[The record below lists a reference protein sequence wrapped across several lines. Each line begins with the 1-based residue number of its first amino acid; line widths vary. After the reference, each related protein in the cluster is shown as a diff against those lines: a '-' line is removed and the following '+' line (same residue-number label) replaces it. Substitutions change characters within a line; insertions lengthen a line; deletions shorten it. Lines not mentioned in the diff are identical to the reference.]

1 MPVPFVP
8 PAQSSRRSWKPLLRS
23 RSPETIT
30 GYSLVSGSLRP
41 GSIAEIRTG
50 GRSAVVE
57 GIRVVHGRKGSPGI
71 LLGVVRYHQEARG
84 VLRRIQLQDSPTA
97 HITGF
102 GDRTS
107 LWH

>member
-8 PAQSSRRSWKPLLRS
+8 PAQSRRSWKPLLRS
-23 RSPETIT
+23 RPPETIT

-50 GRSAVVE
+50 GRGAVVE
-57 GIRVVHGRKGSPGI
+57 GIRVVHGRKGGPGV
-71 LLGVVRYHQEARG
+71 LLGVLRYHQEARG
-84 VLRRIQLQDSPTA
+84 VLRRIQLQDSPA
-97 HITGF
+97 ARITGP
-102 GDRTS
+102 GERTG

>member
-23 RSPETIT
+23 RVPETIT

-50 GRSAVVE
+50 GRGAVVE
-57 GIRVVHGRKGSPGI
+57 GLRVVHGRKGGPGI

-84 VLRRIQLQDSPTA
+84 VLRRIQLKDSPTA
-97 HITGF
+97 RITGL
-102 GDRTS
+102 GERTS